1 MERQVAQL
9 SQLVDDLLDLSRITQ
24 GKIEIQRVPVDP
36 ARVVEA
42 ALEAT
47 RSLFQERGHHLV
59 VELPK
64 VPCRVRGDQSRLT
77 QVLTNLLN
85 NSAKYTPGGGHIEL
99 RLEAER
105 SRGML
110 SIRLRDDGEGIPPEM
125 LPKIFDIFV
134 QSRDPAGRA
143 HGGLG
148 IGLNLVR
155 RLVELH
161 GGSVSAVS
169 PGPGRGSEFIVE
181 LPLAT
186 EWPERPDRNDS
197 L

>member
-24 GKIEIQRVPVDP
+24 GKIEIERVPVDP
-36 ARVVEA
+36 TAVVEA

-47 RSLFQERGHHLV
+47 RPLIQQRRHEIT
-59 VELPK
+59 VEVPK
-64 VPCRVRGDQSRLT
+64 VPCRVLGDWARLT

-85 NSAKYTPGGGHIEL
+85 NAAKYTPEGGHIEL
-99 RLEAER
+99 RVEAD
-105 SRGML
+105 L
-110 SIRLRDDGEGIPPEM
+110 PYKLLRVRVRDNGEGISADM

-134 QSRDPAGRA
+134 QCRDPEGRS

-161 GGSVSAVS
+161 GGHVAAFSE
-169 PGPGRGSEFIVE
+169 GPGRGSEFTVE

-186 EWPERPDRNDS
+186 DKNQSP
-197 L
+197 